1 MIISSTES
9 KVQGVC
15 GMEWDE
21 MKTSTGTVTH
31 LPYISTI
38 LLSNIIVSNDYN
50 HYRGPKQIISKEVE
64 YLAMWNSIFSQQ
76 RCSIQVE
83 IIKYSA

>member
-1 MIISSTES
+1 MRN
-9 KVQGVC
+9 GVR
-15 GMEWDE
+15 WDE
-21 MKTSTGTVTH
+21 MTTIETVTH

-38 LLSNIIVSNDYN
+38 LLSNIIVGNDYH
-50 HYRGPKQIISKEVE
+50 HYRGTKQKKFKVE

-83 IIKYSA
+83 IVKYLLKGIPETKADS